1 MIFHF
6 SFSSFLVDCSH
17 CHLLHQ
23 EMLQFFL
30 PQHILPVLKTAVLS
44 SGPFSLIQ
52 SIDGGQKENL
62 LVNNTVIFFIPGD
75 HQITLSHIN
84 GDITSLIFPQRTIS
98 SPSLHL
104 GILYYIARVLRS
116 WCKTFTLLM
125 TTNILNYF
133 KEIHQY
139 KSTKGQFFKHI
150 NFEYSTDT
158 LHFSFQE
165 CI

>member
-52 SIDGGQKENL
+52 SIDRGQKENL

-98 SPSLHL
+98 TPSLHL

-116 WCKTFTLLM
+116 WSVRPSHCSWQLTFWIILKKF
-125 TTNILNYF
+125 TNTNQPKANFLN
-133 KEIHQY
+133 K
-139 KSTKGQFFKHI
+139 
-150 NFEYSTDT
+150 
-158 LHFSFQE
+158 
-165 CI
+165 

>member
-98 SPSLHL
+98 TPSLHL

-116 WCKTFTLLM
+116 WSVRPSHCSWQLTFWIILKKF
-125 TTNILNYF
+125 TNTNQPKANFLN
-133 KEIHQY
+133 K
-139 KSTKGQFFKHI
+139 
-150 NFEYSTDT
+150 
-158 LHFSFQE
+158 
-165 CI
+165 

>member
-6 SFSSFLVDCSH
+6 SFSSFLVDCIH

-98 SPSLHL
+98 TPSLHL

-116 WCKTFTLLM
+116 WSVRPSHCSWQLTFWIILKKF
-125 TTNILNYF
+125 TNTNQPKANFLN
-133 KEIHQY
+133 K
-139 KSTKGQFFKHI
+139 
-150 NFEYSTDT
+150 
-158 LHFSFQE
+158 
-165 CI
+165 

>member
-98 SPSLHL
+98 TPSLHL

-116 WCKTFTLLM
+116 WSVRPSYC
-125 TTNILNYF
+125 
-133 KEIHQY
+133 
-139 KSTKGQFFKHI
+139 S
-150 NFEYSTDT
+150 
-158 LHFSFQE
+158 
-165 CI
+165 

>member
-98 SPSLHL
+98 TPSLHL

-116 WCKTFTLLM
+116 WSVRPSHCSWQLTFWIILKKF
-125 TTNILNYF
+125 TNTNQP
-133 KEIHQY
+133 KA
-139 KSTKGQFFKHI
+139 
-150 NFEYSTDT
+150 NF
-158 LHFSFQE
+158 
-165 CI
+165 

>member
-98 SPSLHL
+98 TPSLHL

-116 WCKTFTLLM
+116 WSVRPSHCSWQLTFRIILKKF
-125 TTNILNYF
+125 TNTNQPKANFLN
-133 KEIHQY
+133 
-139 KSTKGQFFKHI
+139 T
-150 NFEYSTDT
+150 
-158 LHFSFQE
+158 
-165 CI
+165 

>member
-62 LVNNTVIFFIPGD
+62 LVNNTMIFFIPGD

-98 SPSLHL
+98 TPSLHL

-116 WCKTFTLLM
+116 WSVRPSHCSWQLTFWIILKKF
-125 TTNILNYF
+125 TNTNQPKANFLN
-133 KEIHQY
+133 K
-139 KSTKGQFFKHI
+139 
-150 NFEYSTDT
+150 
-158 LHFSFQE
+158 
-165 CI
+165 

>member
-98 SPSLHL
+98 TPSLNL

-116 WCKTFTLLM
+116 WSVRPSHCSWQLTFWIILKKF
-125 TTNILNYF
+125 TNTNQPKANFLN
-133 KEIHQY
+133 
-139 KSTKGQFFKHI
+139 T
-150 NFEYSTDT
+150 
-158 LHFSFQE
+158 
-165 CI
+165 

>member
-84 GDITSLIFPQRTIS
+84 GDITSLVFPQRTIS
-98 SPSLHL
+98 TPSLHL

-116 WCKTFTLLM
+116 WSVRPSHCSWQLTFWIILKKF
-125 TTNILNYF
+125 TNTNQPKANFLN
-133 KEIHQY
+133 K
-139 KSTKGQFFKHI
+139 
-150 NFEYSTDT
+150 
-158 LHFSFQE
+158 
-165 CI
+165 

>member
-98 SPSLHL
+98 TPSLHL

-116 WCKTFTLLM
+116 WSVRPSHCSWQLTFWIILKKF
-125 TTNILNYF
+125 TNTNQPNANFLN
-133 KEIHQY
+133 K
-139 KSTKGQFFKHI
+139 
-150 NFEYSTDT
+150 
-158 LHFSFQE
+158 
-165 CI
+165 

>member
-6 SFSSFLVDCSH
+6 SFSSFLVDCSR

-98 SPSLHL
+98 TPSLHL

-116 WCKTFTLLM
+116 WSVRPSHCSWQLTFWIILKKF
-125 TTNILNYF
+125 TNTNQPKANFLN
-133 KEIHQY
+133 K
-139 KSTKGQFFKHI
+139 
-150 NFEYSTDT
+150 
-158 LHFSFQE
+158 
-165 CI
+165 

>member
-98 SPSLHL
+98 TPSLHL

-116 WCKTFTLLM
+116 WSVRPSHCSWQLTFWI
-125 TTNILNYF
+125 ILNKF
-133 KEIHQY
+133 TNTNQPKA
-139 KSTKGQFFKHI
+139 
-150 NFEYSTDT
+150 NF
-158 LHFSFQE
+158 LNK
-165 CI
+165 